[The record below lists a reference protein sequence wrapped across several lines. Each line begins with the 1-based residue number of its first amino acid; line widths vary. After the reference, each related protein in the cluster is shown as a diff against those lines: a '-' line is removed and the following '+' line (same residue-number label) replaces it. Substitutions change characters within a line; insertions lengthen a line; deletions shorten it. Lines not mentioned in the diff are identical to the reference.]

1 MKTYLHYKLFLSFII
16 NPIFKKYALEG
27 LNPSN
32 TYILTELCNMNPFAL
47 LYIKKINFG
56 IKNLLF
62 CMLFITNNLSDSLSF
77 YKLIKKEPD
86 FSDKILY
93 IGFLKI
99 IYNWAITKFICKGYL
114 TYNDCK
120 CVILYCIALYY
131 LKL

>member
-16 NPIFKKYALEG
+16 NPILKKYALEG

-56 IKNLLF
+56 VKNLLF

-93 IGFLKI
+93 IGFFKI
-99 IYNWAITKFICKGYL
+99 IYNWVITKFICKGYL
-114 TYNDCK
+114 SYNDYK
-120 CVILYCIALYY
+120 FITLYCIALYY
-131 LKL
+131 AKL